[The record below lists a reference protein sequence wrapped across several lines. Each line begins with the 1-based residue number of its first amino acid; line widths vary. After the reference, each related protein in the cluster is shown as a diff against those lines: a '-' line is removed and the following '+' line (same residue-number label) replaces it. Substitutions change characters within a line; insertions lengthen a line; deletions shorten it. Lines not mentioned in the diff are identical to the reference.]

1 MPWVTSGVR
10 ASQVGGEVSS
20 WVGYGVAGTRL
31 TRAMFEMLTLEG
43 SGVPCLTGIENV
55 GWVFLRLSILTLA
68 EPDLFLYA
76 GLSVG
81 RGGSNF
87 RDLMFLLPY
96 YLLNLIK
103 YFLEKNKLSTWYD
116 CQLYL

>member
-1 MPWVTSGVR
+1 
-10 ASQVGGEVSS
+10 
-20 WVGYGVAGTRL
+20 
-31 TRAMFEMLTLEG
+31 MLTLEG

-76 GLSVG
+76 DLSVD

-96 YLLNLIK
+96 YLLSLLRIPPMISFTQAN
-103 YFLEKNKLSTWYD
+103 NV
-116 CQLYL
+116 LY